1 MRLTRVGVFSA
12 GKLTGLLYTLFGL
25 IFGAC
30 FAVISMVG
38 GTFGAADADA
48 TGLATFMG
56 FGVAAILLLPILY
69 GLLGFLGG
77 MLTAALYNLVSGLA
91 GGLEVDI
98 TQ

>member
-1 MRLTRVGVFSA
+1 MRPA
-12 GKLTGLLYTLFGL
+12 
-25 IFGAC
+25 
-30 FAVISMVG
+30 
-38 GTFGAADADA
+38 
-48 TGLATFMG
+48 LATFMG
-56 FGVAAILLLPILY
+56 FGVAAILILPILY